1 MATSKAVQLPA
12 THNTDRNS
20 EVRMSLKY
28 AQEVAAEVKA
38 RRRKKL
44 QDELAEVESLKLA
57 FPEDVAL
64 WTDMVLALRAQI
76 KELDE
81 E

>member
-1 MATSKAVQLPA
+1 
-12 THNTDRNS
+12 
-20 EVRMSLKY
+20 MSLKY

-44 QDELAEVESLKLA
+44 QDELAEVESLKLD

-64 WTDMVLALRAQI
+64 WTDMVLGLRAQL

>member
-1 MATSKAVQLPA
+1 
-12 THNTDRNS
+12 
-20 EVRMSLKY
+20 MSLKY

-44 QDELAEVESLKLA
+44 QDELAEVESLKLD